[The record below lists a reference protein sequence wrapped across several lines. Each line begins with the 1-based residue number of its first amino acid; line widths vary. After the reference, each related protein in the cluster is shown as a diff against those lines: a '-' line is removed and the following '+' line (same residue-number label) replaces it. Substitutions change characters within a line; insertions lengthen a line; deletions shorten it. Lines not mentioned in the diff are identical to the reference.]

1 MQLFSADPTFQK
13 RRKHRA
19 DYGIISPVQET
30 RRIFA
35 EPLERGQMGDMGQ
48 RRKIAVEIGAPTTHF
63 QKGSKMVS
71 VPRQSVRS
79 AVSGDHCNS
88 ALERQPKAG
97 RRFQVVA
104 NATNAK
110 LAAGMCQEWEAQLG
124 QAFPERFGSD
134 LITFCALA

>member
-48 RRKIAVEIGAPTTHF
+48 RRKIPVEIRIPTTHF

-71 VPRQSVRS
+71 VPRQGACS

-88 ALERQPKAG
+88 ALERQPKAA
-97 RRFQVVA
+97 RRFKVVA
-104 NATNAK
+104 DATNASVYFDCSN
-110 LAAGMCQEWEAQLG
+110 G
-124 QAFPERFGSD
+124 F
-134 LITFCALA
+134 LIPMRVNKEP

>member
-1 MQLFSADPTFQK
+1 MQLFSADPTLKK

-48 RRKIAVEIGAPTTHF
+48 RRKIAVEIGVPTTHF

-71 VPRQSVRS
+71 VPRQSARS

-88 ALERQPKAG
+88 ALERQPKAV
-97 RRFQVVA
+97 RRFKVVA
-104 NATNAK
+104 DATNASVYFDCSN
-110 LAAGMCQEWEAQLG
+110 G
-124 QAFPERFGSD
+124 F
-134 LITFCALA
+134 LIPMRVNKEP

>member
-1 MQLFSADPTFQK
+1 MQLFSGDPTFKK

-19 DYGIISPVQET
+19 DHWIISPLQET

-48 RRKIAVEIGAPTTHF
+48 RGKIAVEIRVLIPHF

-71 VPRQSVRS
+71 LPRQGARS

-88 ALERQPKAG
+88 ALERQPKADRG
-97 RRFQVVA
+97 FQVVA
-104 NATNAK
+104 DTTNAK
-110 LAAGMCQEWEAQLG
+110 LAAGHV
-124 QAFPERFGSD
+124 FPYRTGLSTPLRASFAMVAPIRS
-134 LITFCALA
+134 AN